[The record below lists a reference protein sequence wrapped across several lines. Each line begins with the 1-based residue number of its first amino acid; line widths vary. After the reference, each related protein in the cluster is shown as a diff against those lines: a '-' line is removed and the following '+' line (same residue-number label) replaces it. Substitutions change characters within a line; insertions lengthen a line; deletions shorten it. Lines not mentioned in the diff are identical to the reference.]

1 MERNNYI
8 ENQMQALKQHYSFL
22 SDDVLY
28 ALLMMAI
35 HFLGNKIPFMV
46 VGSIAWKAL
55 GLPLNR
61 EIKDIDIEIICDDEE
76 KLLVFENICKEQ
88 GGKLHLDKEEDI
100 THFEHKPYVF
110 YAFGIEFNIWVSK
123 ETFFHKK
130 SVSCGGILIPTVDE
144 VVKIK
149 AQYHRSKDLE
159 DLLGLSKAL
168 MSVICGEENLDKFM
182 DKINISEIEKIILKS
197 ESDTSEEQST

>member
-1 MERNNYI
+1 MERKNNI
-8 ENQMQALKQHYSFL
+8 ENQMQALKHHFPFL

-28 ALLMMAI
+28 ALLMMGI
-35 HFLGNKIPFMV
+35 HLLGNKIPFMV

-61 EIKDIDIEIICDDEE
+61 EIKDIDIEIVCDDEE
-76 KLLVFENICKEQ
+76 KLLLFENICKEQ
-88 GGKLHLDKEEDI
+88 GSKLHLDEENDI
-100 THFEHKPYVF
+100 THFEHKPYMF

-123 ETFFHKK
+123 KTFFHKK

-144 VVKIK
+144 VVGIK
-149 AQYHRSKDLE
+149 AQYHRPKDLE

-168 MSVICGEENLDKFM
+168 MSMICGEENLDKFM
-182 DKINISEIEKIILKS
+182 DKINISEIEKIILKD
-197 ESDTSEEQST
+197 ESDTGEK